1 MESPKIGVAVRRE
14 AVHPVRDPYVALSLQ
29 KEGSRGVPEGQNI
42 WKVTSHP
49 SSFLVSRLS
58 LNPAFLLLF
67 LRVITGQ
74 KVITRWKVVHWR

>member
-42 WKVTSHP
+42 W
-49 SSFLVSRLS
+49 SSPGGRSFIGGS
-58 LNPAFLLLF
+58 
-67 LRVITGQ
+67 
-74 KVITRWKVVHWR
+74 

>member
-42 WKVTSHP
+42 WKVTRDP
-49 SSFLVSRLS
+49 PIFI
-58 LNPAFLLLF
+58 FLF
-67 LRVITGQ
+67 LA
-74 KVITRWKVVHWR
+74 